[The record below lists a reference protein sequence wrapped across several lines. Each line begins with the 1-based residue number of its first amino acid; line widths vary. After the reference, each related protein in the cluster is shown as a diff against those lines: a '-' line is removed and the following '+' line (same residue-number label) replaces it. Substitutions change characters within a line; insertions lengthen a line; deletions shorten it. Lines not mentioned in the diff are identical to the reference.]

1 MRNRKHNESNL
12 FIKERRAPSVPR
24 APKKSRA
31 SKTQGFGSSGLGIFS
46 QTLRPNPLV
55 PGEPALCL
63 RRQGRAGEAQ
73 TPPAVRPGFR
83 SPNRPKPQ
91 TRRPECKRPENTGL
105 DAAST
110 QAWRPPEESK
120 AEESEP
126 AGKPERTL
134 DGKRARSGG
143 EGGFSSASASPG
155 SSATPVFT

>member
-1 MRNRKHNESNL
+1 MKVISLLKRGGPP
-12 FIKERRAPSVPR
+12 ASVP
-24 APKKSRA
+24 AAAPPPPKKSRA
-31 SKTQGFGSSGLGIFS
+31 SKTQGFGSSGLVIVS

-63 RRQGRAGEAQ
+63 RRQGRPGEAQ

-91 TRRPECKRPENTGL
+91 TRRPESKRQEDTGL

-110 QAWRPPEESK
+110 QAGRPPKELE
-120 AEESEP
+120 AEQSEP
-126 AGKPERTL
+126 AGKPEQNL

-143 EGGFSSASASPG
+143 EGVFSSASASPG